1 MPFFFRVFFF
11 KGIRVLV
18 LFPFF
23 LRGGFFFFFWQY
35 IAFFSQIRFH
45 LTYRKWRHSREP
57 YTSLLLAPLEEQ
69 APWLSWPAL
78 RATARAH
85 NFLQMVQLFPC
96 RERGCESPHH
106 KIAPEITGDLP
117 LQRSPPSPPSQGL
130 HSQGCTAPGV
140 PLYLLPASPG
150 LSPTPR
156 AALPSRGGPREA
168 VQGPGRLS
176 FLQLPSHGPGET
188 PEIKGSAA
196 DQVSSLVHRPRLIKL
211 LTHKEIKP
219 GPLPAVG

>member
-1 MPFFFRVFFF
+1 METFQGALHLPSPCTPRRAGSLVKLASSASHKQEHTISCKWFSYFLAGREGVRALTTKSPPRLWGVFPF
-11 KGIRVLV
+11 KG
-18 LFPFF
+18 
-23 LRGGFFFFFWQY
+23 
-35 IAFFSQIRFH
+35 
-45 LTYRKWRHSREP
+45 
-57 YTSLLLAPLEEQ
+57 LLHP
-69 APWLSWPAL
+69 
-78 RATARAH
+78 
-85 NFLQMVQLFPC
+85 
-96 RERGCESPHH
+96 
-106 KIAPEITGDLP
+106 
-117 LQRSPPSPPSQGL
+117 PPSQGL

-140 PLYLLPASPG
+140 PLYFLPASPG

-156 AALPSRGGPREA
+156 AALPSRGGPKEA